1 MTAIVHTA
9 DILTR
14 AMEIGNG
21 GDEKMPLI
29 LETAWRD
36 LGFDHIPFES
46 LLEGID
52 DEFDKATIFMQ
63 IL

>member
-1 MTAIVHTA
+1 MTAIVHAA

-29 LETAWRD
+29 FHSAWND
-36 LGFDHIPFES
+36 LGFDHISFES

-52 DEFDKATIFMQ
+52 EEFDKATIFMQ